1 MAYFRGN
8 HSMTEDE
15 KVLKQIN
22 QESEIKSSSVKESNL
37 REKVPIW
44 GTSIGYAAGRSSIFV
59 YLSYF
64 GIVLGA
70 TPLEQSI
77 LTSVRNLGSNV
88 FQGIWGWLSDLRGRK
103 LVIIIGL
110 STLALTCLLSPFVNN
125 PLELVIISLLMTSI
139 GFSII
144 PAWNAFLGD
153 YSSDD
158 DRATFVGRINSIGTM
173 SSVFLILS
181 LGILME
187 LSPFPFPTLPEDYSL
202 SKPVFFIPFFSAA
215 LIFILTICVSYF
227 LVEKYDAKNRIVI
240 DEEFKPSVKVLIQRN
255 KPFKRLL
262 PISTFFSFAMS
273 TAWPIFPFVT
283 LRVADS
289 WLMVALMWVM
299 FNIPRGLGQ
308 HIGGRLADEVFNKK
322 IIILFSRLG
331 YATVPLGY
339 AIGLVTGNAWY
350 LVVANIL
357 GGFAFGAEDTS
368 IATYSL
374 DCSTEET
381 KGRYYSILLTAG
393 GLSAFIGSLSSGFI
407 MDIWLR
413 VAGINYNSPDFNVV
427 LFFMLMLIALLR
439 VVSASL
445 HKFIYSN
452 PLDYDLDQLTS
463 Q

>member
-1 MAYFRGN
+1 MIEDGN
-8 HSMTEDE
+8 VVNRKDHQDE
-15 KVLKQIN
+15 
-22 QESEIKSSSVKESNL
+22 SSSNTDSNL
-37 REKVPIW
+37 REYVPIW

-77 LTSVRNLGSNV
+77 LTSVRNLGANI
-88 FQGIWGWLSDLRGRK
+88 FQGVWGWLSDLRGRK
-103 LVIIIGL
+103 LVITIGL
-110 STLALTCLLSPFVNN
+110 STLALTCLLSPFVRN
-125 PLELVIISLLMTSI
+125 PMELVIISLLMTSI

-153 YSSDD
+153 YTSEE
-158 DRATFVGRINSIGTM
+158 DRASFVGRINSIGTM
-173 SSVFLILS
+173 SSVLLILS

-187 LSPFPFPTLPEDYSL
+187 LSPFPFPKLPEDYDL

-215 LIFILTICVSYF
+215 IIFLITICVSYF
-227 LVEKYDAKNRIVI
+227 LIEKYDAKNRVVI
-240 DEEFKPSVKVLIQRN
+240 DEEFQLSLKMLVQRN
-255 KPFKRLL
+255 KPFKRFL

-308 HIGGRLADEVFNKK
+308 NIGGRLADDFFNKK
-322 IIILFSRLG
+322 VVILFSRMG
-331 YATVPLGY
+331 YTTVPLGY
-339 AIGLVTGNAWY
+339 AIGLVTGNPWF
-350 LVVANIL
+350 LVLANIL

-368 IATYSL
+368 VATYSL

-393 GLSAFIGSLSSGFI
+393 GISAFIGSLSAGFV

-413 VAGINYNSPDFNVV
+413 LAGIDYNSPDFNIV
-427 LFFMLMLIALLR
+427 LFIMLMLIALLR
-439 VVSASL
+439 IVSASL

-452 PLDYDLDQLTS
+452 PLDYELEKLTS
-463 Q
+463 E

>member
-1 MAYFRGN
+1 
-8 HSMTEDE
+8 MTEDE
-15 KVLKQIN
+15 NIVNLKN
-22 QESEIKSSSVKESNL
+22 HNDDKTSSSVTESSL
-37 REKVPIW
+37 REKIPIW

-77 LTSVRNLGSNV
+77 LTSVRNLGANI

-103 LVIIIGL
+103 LVITIGL
-110 STLALTCLLSPFVNN
+110 LTLALTCLISPFVRN
-125 PLELVIISLLMTSI
+125 PMELVIISLLMTSI

-153 YSSDD
+153 YSSEEI
-158 DRATFVGRINSIGTM
+158 RASFVGRINSIGTM

-187 LSPFPFPTLPEDYSL
+187 LSSFPFPKLPEDYAL
-202 SKPVFFIPFFSAA
+202 SKPVFFIPFFSGA
-215 LIFILTICVSYF
+215 LIFLITICVSYF
-227 LVEKYDAKNRIVI
+227 LVEKYDARNRVVI
-240 DEEFKPSVKVLIQRN
+240 DEEFHPSLKVLVQRN
-255 KPFKRLL
+255 KPFRRFL

-289 WLMVALMWVM
+289 WLMVALIWVM

-308 HIGGRLADEVFNKK
+308 NIGGRLADEVFNKK
-322 IIILFSRLG
+322 IVILFSRMG
-331 YATVPLGY
+331 YTIVPLGY
-339 AIGLVTGNAWY
+339 AIGLVTGNAWF
-350 LVVANIL
+350 LVIANIL

-368 IATYSL
+368 VATYSL

-393 GLSAFIGSLSSGFI
+393 GFSAFAGSLSAGFV

-413 VAGINYNSPDFNVV
+413 LTGIDYNSPDFNTV
-427 LFFMLMLIALLR
+427 LFIMLILIALLR
-439 VVSASL
+439 IISASL
-445 HKFIYSN
+445 HKFIYPN
-452 PLDYDLDQLTS
+452 PLDYELDQLTS
-463 Q
+463 P

>member
-1 MAYFRGN
+1 MI
-8 HSMTEDE
+8 EDE
-15 KVLKQIN
+15 NVVNRIDDNNDKI
-22 QESEIKSSSVKESNL
+22 SSSETDSNL

-77 LTSVRNLGSNV
+77 LTSVRNLGANI

-103 LVIIIGL
+103 LVITIGL
-110 STLALTCLLSPFVNN
+110 STLALTCLFSPFVRN
-125 PLELVIISLLMTSI
+125 PMELVIISLLMTSI

-153 YSSDD
+153 YTSEEE
-158 DRATFVGRINSIGTM
+158 RASFIGRINSIGTM
-173 SSVFLILS
+173 SSVFLIIG

-187 LSPFPFPTLPEDYSL
+187 LSPFPFPKLPEDYAL

-215 LIFILTICVSYF
+215 IIFLLTICVSYF
-227 LVEKYDAKNRIVI
+227 LVEKYDAKSRVVI
-240 DEEFKPSVKVLIQRN
+240 GEEFQPSLKVLVQRN
-255 KPFKRLL
+255 KPFKRFL

-289 WLMVALMWVM
+289 WLMVAIIWVM

-308 HIGGRLADEVFNKK
+308 NIGGRLADEVFNKK
-322 IIILFSRLG
+322 IVILFSRMG
-331 YATVPLGY
+331 YTTVPLGY
-339 AIGLVTGNAWY
+339 AIGLVTGNPWF
-350 LVVANIL
+350 LVLANIL

-368 IATYSL
+368 VATYSL

-393 GLSAFIGSLSSGFI
+393 GLSAFIGSLSAGFV

-413 VAGINYNSPDFNVV
+413 IAEIDYNSPDFNIV
-427 LFFMLMLIALLR
+427 LFIMLMLIALLR
-439 VVSASL
+439 IISASL

-452 PLDYDLDQLTS
+452 PLDYALEHLTS
-463 Q
+463 S

>member
-1 MAYFRGN
+1 MK
-8 HSMTEDE
+8 EKE
-15 KVLKQIN
+15 KV
-22 QESEIKSSSVKESNL
+22 QEDADQNPEKSISSIPDNNL
-37 REKVPIW
+37 RKKVPIW

-77 LTSVRNLGSNV
+77 LTSVRNLGANI

-110 STLALTCLLSPFVNN
+110 STLALTCILAPFVRN
-125 PLELVIISLLMTSI
+125 PMELVIISLIMTSI

-153 YSSDD
+153 YTSEE
-158 DRATFVGRINSIGTM
+158 DRASFVGRINSIGTM
-173 SSVFLILS
+173 SSVLLILS
-181 LGILME
+181 MGILME
-187 LSPFPFPTLPEDYSL
+187 LSPFPFPKLSKDYAL

-215 LIFILTICVSYF
+215 SIFFITIIISHFLI
-227 LVEKYDAKNRIVI
+227 EKYDAKNRVVI
-240 DEEFKPSVKVLIQRN
+240 DEEFHPSWRMLVQRN
-255 KPFKRLL
+255 KPFKRFL

-289 WLMVALMWVM
+289 WLMVALIWIM

-308 HIGGRLADEVFNKK
+308 NIGGRLADEVFNKK
-322 IIILFSRLG
+322 IVIMFSRLG
-331 YATVPLGY
+331 YTTVPLGY
-339 AIGLVTGNAWY
+339 AIGLVTGNAWF
-350 LVVANIL
+350 LVIANIL

-368 IATYSL
+368 VATYSL

-381 KGRYYSILLTAG
+381 KGRYYSMLLTAG
-393 GLSAFIGSLSSGFI
+393 GLSAFIGSLSAGFV

-413 VAGINYNSPDFNVV
+413 VGGIDYNSNEFNIV
-427 LFFMLMLIALLR
+427 LFFMLIMIAFLR
-439 VVSASL
+439 VISASL
-445 HKFIYSN
+445 HKFVYSN
-452 PLDYDLDQLTS
+452 PLDFELDQLTS
-463 Q
+463 P

>member
-1 MAYFRGN
+1 
-8 HSMTEDE
+8 MTEDE
-15 KVLKQIN
+15 NVVGIKDHDGN
-22 QESEIKSSSVKESNL
+22 EIPPSTTDSNF

-70 TPLEQSI
+70 NPLEQSI
-77 LTSVRNLGSNV
+77 LTSVRNLGSNI

-103 LVIIIGL
+103 LVITIGL
-110 STLALTCLLSPFVNN
+110 STLALTCLFSPFVRN
-125 PLELVIISLLMTSI
+125 PMELVIISLVMTSI

-153 YSSDD
+153 YSSEGE
-158 DRATFVGRINSIGTM
+158 RATFIGRINSIGTM
-173 SSVFLILS
+173 SSVFLILG

-187 LSPFPFPTLPEDYSL
+187 MSPFPFPRLPKDYTV

-215 LIFILTICVSYF
+215 LIFLLTIGVSYL
-227 LVEKYDAKNRIVI
+227 LVEKYDAKSRIVI
-240 DEEFKPSVKVLIQRN
+240 DEEFHPSWKMLIQRN
-255 KPFKRLL
+255 EPFQRFL

-289 WLMVALMWVM
+289 WLMVSVIWVM

-308 HIGGRLADEVFNKK
+308 NLGGRLADDVFNKK
-322 IIILFSRLG
+322 IVILFSRLG
-331 YATVPLGY
+331 YTTVPLGY
-339 AIGLVTGNAWY
+339 AIGLVTGNAWF
-350 LVVANIL
+350 LVLANIL

-368 IATYSL
+368 VATYSL

-393 GLSAFIGSLSSGFI
+393 GLSAFIGSLSAGFV

-413 VAGINYNSPDFNVV
+413 ISGIDYNSPDFNVV
-427 LFFMLMLIALLR
+427 LFIMLMLIALLR

-445 HKFIYSN
+445 HKFLYSN
-452 PLDYDLDQLTS
+452 PLDYELDKLTS
-463 Q
+463 L

>member
-1 MAYFRGN
+1 
-8 HSMTEDE
+8 MTKNE
-15 KVLKQIN
+15 KVEEDIDQSTD
-22 QESEIKSSSVKESNL
+22 EVPSSIPTSNL

-77 LTSVRNLGSNV
+77 LTSVRNLGANI

-103 LVIIIGL
+103 LVITIGL
-110 STLALTCLLSPFVNN
+110 STLALTCLVSPFVRN
-125 PLELVIISLLMTSI
+125 PMELVIISLVMTSI

-153 YSSDD
+153 YTSEEV
-158 DRATFVGRINSIGTM
+158 RASFVGKINSIGTM
-173 SSVFLILS
+173 SSVLLILT

-187 LSPFPFPTLPEDYSL
+187 LSPFPFPDLPEDYAL
-202 SKPVFFIPFFSAA
+202 SKPVFFIPFIAA
-215 LIFILTICVSYF
+215 GLIFIVTIIISYF
-227 LVEKYDAKNRIVI
+227 LIEKYDAKNRVVI
-240 DEEFKPSVKVLIQRN
+240 DEEFHPSWKMLIQRN
-255 KPFKRLL
+255 KPFKRFL
-262 PISTFFSFAMS
+262 PISAFFSFAMS

-289 WLMVALMWVM
+289 WLMVALMWIM

-308 HIGGRLADEVFNKK
+308 NIGGRLADDFFDKK
-322 IIILFSRLG
+322 IVILFSRLG
-331 YATVPLGY
+331 YTTVPLGY
-339 AIGLVTGNAWY
+339 AMGLVTGNPWF
-350 LVVANIL
+350 LVLANIL

-368 IATYSL
+368 VATYSL

-381 KGRYYSILLTAG
+381 KGRYYSMLLTAG
-393 GLSAFIGSLSSGFI
+393 GLCAFIGSLFSGFI

-413 VAGINYNSPDFNVV
+413 VAGIDYNSLDFNVV
-427 LFFMLMLIALLR
+427 LFFMLIMIALLR

-452 PLDYDLDQLTS
+452 PLDFELDQLTS
-463 Q
+463 P